1 MNYLLESKAFHESIA
16 LNDLSSGQIA
26 LWHCLFNIN
35 NKCAWAEWFSVTN
48 MVLSLYS
55 GLSASGIKVARNKLK
70 QCGYIDFRTRGTK
83 ATQYHI
89 NSLLTSNSVRDSNQD
104 SGRDS
109 VRDSNQDSGRKGSAL
124 NKQNKTKLNKTNN
137 TNQSK
142 LNAPTREG
150 NLIPIFKLN
159 GEVK

>member
-55 GLSASGIKVARNKLK
+55 GLSASGIKVARSKLK
-70 QCGYIDFRTRGTK
+70 QCGYIDFRSRGTR

-104 SGRDS
+104 SSRNS
-109 VRDSNQDSGRKGSAL
+109 VRDSSQVSSRKGSAL
-124 NKQNKTKLNKTNN
+124 NKQNKTKQNIY

-142 LNAPTREG
+142 LNAPAREKK
-150 NLIPIFKLN
+150 LIPIFKLN

>member
-89 NSLLTSNSVRDSNQD
+89 NSLLTSNSVRDGSQD

-124 NKQNKTKLNKTNN
+124 NKQNKTKQNKTNN
-137 TNQSK
+137 TNQIKSK
-142 LNAPTREG
+142 AHAPKK